1 MCDVKTG
8 AVVYGPQRLAPGTYS
23 ASPILADGKIY
34 VTSEDGVTSV
44 FRAGPKFELLAEN
57 QVNGYCLSTIAVSDG
72 QLFLRTDKFLYCV
85 GQRRR

>member
-1 MCDVKTG
+1 
-8 AVVYGPQRLAPGTYS
+8 
-23 ASPILADGKIY
+23 

-44 FRAGPKFELLAEN
+44 FTAGPKFELLAEN

-85 GQRRR
+85 GQRRG